1 MQEKISHKPSKLLI
15 IDDQESS
22 RNLLKRRL
30 ALYGHEVFSTHNKTE
45 SLKYLDSNDIDVI
58 LLNMLLG
65 GENTYKFLVNLKE
78 NEKFQHIPVIMISS
92 DNDVELLVRCIEAGA
107 EDYLVKP
114 LNQTILRARLSNC
127 IARKE
132 AYQKEIGYLATIE
145 QGQKKI
151 KAQEHMAEIGEIVGS
166 VSQELR
172 NPLNF
177 VINFAQVSEDV
188 CDELYAMV
196 QNMDQ
201 SISLTVQKLQ
211 SNISK
216 VAEYGRSIDQ
226 IIKFMLEQTY
236 TDDTRYLANI
246 NKITSQTVDML
257 KATYKSRGDNIPII
271 KVNQDPNIKPMILS
285 VQIISRVIRNI
296 LDNAIYAVSKKFND
310 LSMAEVEV
318 TVSEENDDIIISIY
332 DNGIGIKEENMG
344 KIFEPFYSDKGN
356 SRNPG
361 LGLSSSK
368 EILTKMQ
375 GSISVNSKEG
385 EFSEFKIIIPKP
397 GEKLETT

>member
-1 MQEKISHKPSKLLI
+1 
-15 IDDQESS
+15 
-22 RNLLKRRL
+22 
-30 ALYGHEVFSTHNKTE
+30 
-45 SLKYLDSNDIDVI
+45 
-58 LLNMLLG
+58 
-65 GENTYKFLVNLKE
+65 
-78 NEKFQHIPVIMISS
+78 
-92 DNDVELLVRCIEAGA
+92 
-107 EDYLVKP
+107 
-114 LNQTILRARLSNC
+114 LRARLSNC